1 MADTPYAL
9 MMKAIQ
15 EGTYDF
21 ASATVKLMLVNIA
34 GGHYS
39 PNFVTDQ
46 YLTAISSGDRIASTA
61 QLTSVTITAGSG
73 PAAVFAAANTLFASV
88 ASGPAAGAFV
98 IYIDTGTPSTS
109 PLIFYIDSYSGLPV
123 TPNGSDI
130 NVSFPAGGVFQLLG

>member
-9 MMKAIQ
+9 FMEAIM
-15 EGTYDF
+15 EGTYDL
-21 ASATVKLMLVNIA
+21 ASATVKLMLVNVA

-61 QLTSVTITAGSG
+61 QLTSVALTPGAG
-73 PAAVFAAANTLFASV
+73 PAVVFSAANTVFTAV

-123 TPNGSDI
+123 TPNGSNID
-130 NVSFPAGGVFQLLG
+130 VSFPAGGIFELLG